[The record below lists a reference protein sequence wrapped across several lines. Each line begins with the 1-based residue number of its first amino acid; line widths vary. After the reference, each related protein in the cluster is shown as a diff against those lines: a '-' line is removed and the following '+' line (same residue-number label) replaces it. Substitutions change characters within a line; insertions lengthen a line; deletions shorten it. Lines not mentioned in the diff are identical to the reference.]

1 MTNRRRQRR
10 SAAQVIGCR
19 LDLSFVICHLS
30 FYSPVAQLAPPFA
43 PSFWI
48 LGTVGT
54 ILGQPNVASNRKRFG
69 PSIWPY
75 VSRVVSNKTGSE
87 LFLPARA
94 MLFFRLVT
102 QL

>member
-10 SAAQVIGCR
+10 STAQVIGCR
-19 LDLSFVICHLS
+19 LDLSSGICHLS

-54 ILGQPNVASNRKRFG
+54 IRGQPNVASNRKRFG
-69 PSIWPY
+69 LSTWPY
-75 VSRVVSNKTGSE
+75 VSRVISNKAG
-87 LFLPARA
+87 LAFVLPLRA
-94 MLFFRLVT
+94 MFLSRWKTEF
-102 QL
+102 

>member
-10 SAAQVIGCR
+10 SATQVIGCR

-54 ILGQPNVASNRKRFG
+54 IQGQPNVASNRKRFG
-69 PSIWPY
+69 LSIWRY
-75 VSRVVSNKTGSE
+75 VSRVVSNKAGSA

-94 MLFFRLVT
+94 TFLSRWKTEF
-102 QL
+102 